1 MKNRILLA
9 LALILLC
16 APFSLRAADPDQ
28 VDKVWKGGNKEL
40 LFGYNT
46 GSFDLGSMGG
56 KLESRWG
63 ASIPSIRNIGLHKPI
78 AGMLKFGIHLGQQ
91 IDYLNF
97 EKGTGSLKDF
107 AEGFGDSDVESSLG
121 KHYLT
126 AGLVVG
132 PTLTIAPFINSG
144 NLNLARLKVRLF
156 FHVVPSYA
164 GYITSSEDETDF
176 HSAFVLFY
184 SGGLNLIWRKLN
196 VGVEWKGGRGKY
208 HGLANKFLFEE
219 ADDLFYNAGN
229 PRYGTRM
236 FSVKLGLA
244 F

>member
-63 ASIPSIRNIGLHKPI
+63 ASITSIRNIGLHKPI

-91 IDYLNF
+91 IDYLDNPDTI
-97 EKGTGSLKDF
+97 GWVRQGQDCAMAVVLTDGPAGSKQMCVGAGMAETIFVDLLGGREEQILIPENGMADF
-107 AEGFGDSDVESSLG
+107 PVNGGSVSVWLPQDM
-121 KHYLT
+121 
-126 AGLVVG
+126 
-132 PTLTIAPFINSG
+132 
-144 NLNLARLKVRLF
+144 ARLISLALHRRQ
-156 FHVVPSYA
+156 
-164 GYITSSEDETDF
+164 SSTT
-176 HSAFVLFY
+176 
-184 SGGLNLIWRKLN
+184 I
-196 VGVEWKGGRGKY
+196 
-208 HGLANKFLFEE
+208 
-219 ADDLFYNAGN
+219 
-229 PRYGTRM
+229 
-236 FSVKLGLA
+236 
-244 F
+244 